1 MINKI
6 LLILILTLTSTAA
19 IAEDL
24 LKNKAKKKFDNK
36 IGELSL
42 KTKNKIGIA
51 A

>member
-24 LKNKAKKKFDNK
+24 LKNKAKKKFEYSRKEITSK
-36 IGELSL
+36 I
-42 KTKNKIGIA
+42 KKNDYS
-51 A
+51 